1 MKTKSMIAG
10 FLALMMLL
18 TLPAAALANGWT
30 DPAGETIENVRG
42 LSIPVPAGWISE
54 ESEEGVLFTPD
65 SDAEM
70 LIGVMSADIGMD
82 LSTQSETMVSSML
95 ELFATAMIGGMEME
109 PVGDKETLTIDG
121 RKAIRFHAA
130 GDDVHALIAAVPY
143 GTAMYVIIA
152 AAEGSVLEDMEP
164 YFDSV
169 VERASFGEA
178 PAQRDPA
185 APAEPVPAAA
195 PAQTFGGAID
205 PSALTGGELLALRDA
220 IAAEQQKRDE
230 WQSVEV
236 PKGVY
241 TIGEDIPAAHW
252 TVSALEGATA
262 YVYWCDVL
270 DASGAGMSWDGNV
283 HENAYLRSRSYKY
296 AEPGDPDHVS
306 WNMENGQYFIVDDG
320 IAVFT
325 PFAGKDLAEFEGLDT
340 PANLAFDLSGYD
352 WQGLIDLRARCGLAM
367 WGACEGKA
375 SLTAGVY
382 VIGTDIPAGKYTI
395 APREGGTC
403 FIYWGDA
410 LDATGQ
416 GLSFEGDIFNSEYLK
431 SETFAY
437 YTAGDAT
444 KVTWDMKDGQF
455 FIVDDGVAVFGA
467 PEAAKL
473 GFK

>member
-18 TLPAAALANGWT
+18 TLPAASLANGWT

-42 LSIPVPAGWISE
+42 INIPVPAGWISE
-54 ESEEGVLFTPD
+54 ESEEGVLFMPEAD
-65 SDAEM
+65 VEM
-70 LIGVMSADIGMD
+70 LLGVMSADIGMD

-95 ELFATAMIGGMEME
+95 ELFATAMIAGMEME
-109 PVGDKETLTIDG
+109 HVGEKESLTIDG

-152 AAEGSVLEDMEP
+152 AANESLLEGMEP

-178 PAQRDPA
+178 PAQGTP
-185 APAEPVPAAA
+185 APAPA
-195 PAQTFGGAID
+195 PAPSQTIDGAID
-205 PSALTGGELLALRDA
+205 PTALNAGELLALRAA

-230 WQSVEV
+230 WQRVEV

-241 TIGEDIPAAHW
+241 KIGEDIPAACW
-252 TVSALEGATA
+252 TVGTLEGATT
-262 YVYWCDVL
+262 YVYWCDML
-270 DASGAGMSWDGNV
+270 DASGAGMSWDGSV
-283 HENAYLRSRSYKY
+283 HEHAYLRSKTFQF

-306 WNMENGQYFIVDDG
+306 WDMKDGQYFIVDDG

-325 PFAGKDLAEFEGLDT
+325 SYAGKDLAEFEGLDT
-340 PANLAFDLSGYD
+340 PANLAFDLSAYD

-375 SLTAGVY
+375 ALTAGVY

-403 FIYWGDA
+403 FIYWGDT
-410 LDATGQ
+410 LDETGQ
-416 GLSFEGDIFNSEYLK
+416 GLSFAGDIFNSEYLK
-431 SETFAY
+431 SETFSY
-437 YTAGDAT
+437 YSVGDAT
-444 KVTWDMKDGQF
+444 KVTWDMKDGQY
-455 FIVDDGVAVFGA
+455 FIVDDGIAVFGA
-467 PEAAKL
+467 PEATKL